1 MAAAT
6 DDGTTFAF
14 ETAVYGELRRRRMT
28 ARLGEISMLKL
39 ESGKEVDFVVG
50 DATTASAQMLVQAC
64 FAMDDA
70 KTEAR
75 ETEALREAMARFG
88 TGEGV
93 IVTFDEEHDIEVPEG
108 VIRVVPAWKWLL
120 GG

>member
-1 MAAAT
+1 
-6 DDGTTFAF
+6 
-14 ETAVYGELRRRRMT
+14 
-28 ARLGEISMLKL
+28 
-39 ESGKEVDFVVG
+39 
-50 DATTASAQMLVQAC
+50 
-64 FAMDDA
+64 MDDA

-93 IVTFDEEHDIEVPEG
+93 IVTFDEERDIEVPEG